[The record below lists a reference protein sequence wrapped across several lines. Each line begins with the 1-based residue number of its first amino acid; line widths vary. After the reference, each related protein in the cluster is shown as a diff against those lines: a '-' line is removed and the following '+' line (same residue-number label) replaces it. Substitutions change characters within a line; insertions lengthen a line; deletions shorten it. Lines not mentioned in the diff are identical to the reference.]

1 MSGSFRRF
9 TCLLRQ
15 LLNVSDHTPD
25 CDPQEQNARQAQL
38 EAWYEADGRTDPSH
52 PMHGL
57 YTGLAETYAAL
68 RQ

>member
-1 MSGSFRRF
+1 MA
-9 TCLLRQ
+9 TE
-15 LLNVSDHTPD
+15 HPA

-52 PMHGL
+52 PMHSL